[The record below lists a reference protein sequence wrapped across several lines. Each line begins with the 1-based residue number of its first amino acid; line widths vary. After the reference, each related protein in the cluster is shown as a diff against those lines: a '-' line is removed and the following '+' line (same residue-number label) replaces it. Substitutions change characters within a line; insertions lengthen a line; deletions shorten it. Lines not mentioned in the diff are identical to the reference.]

1 MAIIFNAGLELASG
15 LPPRVGVLTTDPIWG
30 NPAPADRVGGV
41 PAGTPPTISAASD
54 WKSSSADSKEF
65 VCKMGDPSE
74 LTVRRRQRSGTLAPP
89 VDLTF
94 GGLL

>member
-1 MAIIFNAGLELASG
+1 MAMIFNAGLEPASG
-15 LPPRVGVLTTDPIWG
+15 LQPRVRVLTTVPSGEIRRL
-30 NPAPADRVGGV
+30 PTATGGV
-41 PAGTPPTISAASD
+41 PAGKPPAISAASD
-54 WKSSSADSKEF
+54 WKSSSAGSKEF

-74 LTVRRRQRSGTLAPP
+74 LTVRRRQRSGLPAPP